1 MIIIIMIIMII
12 IIIINNNNDKKN
24 KKRFNE
30 KERLRVRMGSWLLL
44 VQSTVKKQKNI
55 RAEKQL

>member
-1 MIIIIMIIMII
+1 MIIII